1 MNALKP
7 TMLAQ
12 VTGSMRL
19 EFDNGIAGNI
29 HGILNPGPSE
39 VLDVELAQE
48 SAKLQALQVKQELR
62 FEAMAIANA
71 GHRKIFELLG

>member
-19 EFDNGIAGNI
+19 EFDNGLAGNI
-29 HGILNPGPSE
+29 HGILNQGPSE
-39 VLDVELAQE
+39 VLDVEFA
-48 SAKLQALQVKQELR
+48 
-62 FEAMAIANA
+62 
-71 GHRKIFELLG
+71 